1 VVSGFLEMG
10 GAFARTPKFG
20 VEGPRRAWSDRRYDE
35 PLATV
40 LPEVGLGG
48 WCLLGVGLA
57 LANGVYRMA
66 PSVGFFAG
74 AFACV
79 VAMALAER

>member
-1 VVSGFLEMG
+1 MG

-48 WCLLGVGLA
+48 WCLFGVGLA
-57 LANGVYRMA
+57 LANGAYRMA
-66 PSVGFFAG
+66 PSVGFFAV

-79 VAMALAER
+79 VAMALAERSDG